1 MMFCLARVSW
11 KAMGMKSL
19 TEQDYRKRILRVLVH
34 IQTHLDENLALD
46 DLARVAHFSPFHFH
60 RVFRGMMGESVK
72 EHVRRLRLER
82 AAQRLKL
89 GVQPVMRIALD
100 AGYETHESFTRAFSL
115 LFGMP
120 PSQFRTS
127 KRADSHLKVP
137 SGVHFVADGSLTA
150 FEPSRIGDRPMKVL
164 VEDFPLRRVAFVR
177 HVGPYRQVGS
187 AWAKL
192 MSWAASRGL
201 LGPNTLAIGVAH
213 DDPDVTPSDKIRY
226 DACITVD
233 QAFTAEGEVGVE
245 QVGGGEYAVTTHHGP
260 YQNVSQTLAQL
271 CGEWLPT
278 SGRELRS
285 SPCLA
290 ILRNFPPDTPPDEL
304 LTDIYLPLQ

>member
-1 MMFCLARVSW
+1 M
-11 KAMGMKSL
+11 AMNSL
-19 TEQDYRKRILRVLVH
+19 TEQDYRKRILRVLVY
-34 IQTHLDENLALD
+34 IQSHLDESLPLD

-60 RVFRGMMGESVK
+60 RLFRGMVGESVK

-120 PSQFRTS
+120 PSQFRAS
-127 KRADSHLKVP
+127 KRAIATLKAP
-137 SGVHFVADGSLTA
+137 SNVHFVSDCSFTV
-150 FEPSRIGDRPMKVL
+150 FDPSHIGEQQMTVHVK
-164 VEDFPLRRVAFVR
+164 EFPLRRVAFVR
-177 HVGPYRQVGS
+177 HIGPYRQVGG

-192 MSWAASRGL
+192 MSWAVARNL
-201 LGPNTLAIGVAH
+201 LCPNTLAIGVAH
-213 DDPDVTPSDKIRY
+213 DDPDVTPADKIRY

-245 QVGGGEYAVTTHHGP
+245 EVGGGEYAVTTHHGP
-260 YQNVSQTLAQL
+260 YQNMSQTLARL

-290 ILRNFPPDTPPDEL
+290 IPRNFPHDTPADEL
-304 LTDIYLPLQ
+304 LTDIYMPLQ

>member
-1 MMFCLARVSW
+1 
-11 KAMGMKSL
+11 MKSL
-19 TEQDYRKRILRVLVH
+19 TEQDYRKRILRVLVY
-34 IQTHLDENLALD
+34 IQTHLDETLPLD

-60 RVFRGMMGESVK
+60 RVFRGMVGESVK

-120 PSQFRTS
+120 PSHFRTS
-127 KRADSHLKVP
+127 KRANTPLKVP
-137 SGVHFVADGSLTA
+137 SGVHFEADGKVTV
-150 FEPSRIGDRPMKVL
+150 FEHSHMGERPMTVH
-164 VEDFPLRRVAFVR
+164 VETFPLRRVAFVR

-187 AWAKL
+187 AWGKL
-192 MSWAASRGL
+192 ISWAASRGL
-201 LGPNTLAIGVAH
+201 LGPNMLAIGVAH
-213 DDPDVTPSDKIRY
+213 DDPDVTSSDKIRY

-245 QVGGGEYAVTTHHGP
+245 EVGGGEYAVTTHHGP
-260 YQNVSQTLAQL
+260 YENVSQTLAQL

-290 ILRNFPPDTPPDEL
+290 VLRNFPLDTPPEDL
-304 LTDIYLPLQ
+304 LTDLYMPLK